1 MGTVDR
7 LTLRFCHPSLCSYF
21 YIPPNQN
28 LLVLTCLFS
37 LFWNVSIMHEKRRKL
52 LVVDDDDMV
61 RQSVVAYLEDSG
73 FDIVEANQGVI
84 GLELFHEH
92 SPDLVLTD
100 LRMPEMD
107 GIQLLAKVHEEAPDV
122 PVIVIS
128 GVGVM
133 GDVVEALRLGAAD
146 YLIKPL
152 LDMEVLIHAVNRSLE
167 CRDLIAQNEAYRY
180 ELEETNLALRDNLQI
195 LQRDQQ
201 AGRQVQQQLLPQ
213 SPYRLGQYSVEHKV
227 IPSLFLS
234 GDFIDLTVQDD
245 QYLFFYL
252 ADVSG
257 HGASSAFATIW
268 LKHVARE
275 LVDSRAMAGNNI
287 ENKAEGASR
296 RNVFLDRVN
305 TELLASSLQHH
316 MTCFTGVIDTQA
328 NKLYY
333 SIAGHL
339 PLPVLYI
346 NNEAHYLEG
355 KGCPLGIFP
364 QQDWPLYEVDFPAG
378 ASLVGFSDG
387 ILEIMPSTDLLEKE
401 ALLLQYLSSS
411 GGSLDGVFNTL
422 MLDRLDN
429 APDDIAIMCINREAE

>member
-1 MGTVDR
+1 M
-7 LTLRFCHPSLCSYF
+7 L
-21 YIPPNQN
+21 
-28 LLVLTCLFS
+28 
-37 LFWNVSIMHEKRRKL
+37 EKRRML

-61 RQSVVAYLEDSG
+61 RESVVAYLEDSG
-73 FDIVEANQGVI
+73 FDVIQANQGVV
-84 GLELFHEH
+84 GLELFYEH
-92 SPDLVLTD
+92 NPDLVLTD

-107 GIQLLAKVHEEAPDV
+107 GIQLLDKVHEETQDV

-167 CRDLIAQNEAYRY
+167 CRDLIAQNETYRY

-213 SPYRLGQYSVEHKV
+213 SPFRLSQYTVEHKV

-234 GDFIDLTVQDD
+234 GDFIDLKVQDNR
-245 QYLFFYL
+245 YLFFYL
-252 ADVSG
+252 VDVSG

-275 LVDSRAMAGNNI
+275 LIDSRTMAGQHVA
-287 ENKAEGASR
+287 NKAQGASIS
-296 RNVFLDRVN
+296 NIFLERVN
-305 TELLASSLQHH
+305 TELLASSLEHH
-316 MTCFTGVIDTQA
+316 MTCFTGVIDTYFD
-328 NKLYY
+328 KLYY

-339 PLPVLYI
+339 PLPVLYS
-346 NNEAHYLEG
+346 NNEVRYLEG

-387 ILEIMPSTDLLEKE
+387 ILELMPSTDLLEKE
-401 ALLLQYLSSS
+401 ALLLQYLSNSD
-411 GGSLDGVFNTL
+411 GSLESVFNTL
-422 MLDRLDN
+422 MLNRLDS
-429 APDDIAIMCINREAE
+429 APDDIAIMCINREAK

>member
-1 MGTVDR
+1 M
-7 LTLRFCHPSLCSYF
+7 
-21 YIPPNQN
+21 
-28 LLVLTCLFS
+28 
-37 LFWNVSIMHEKRRKL
+37 
-52 LVVDDDDMV
+52 
-61 RQSVVAYLEDSG
+61 EDSR
-73 FDIVEANQGVI
+73 FDVIQANQGVV
-84 GLELFHEH
+84 GLELFYEH
-92 SPDLVLTD
+92 NPDLVLTD

-107 GIQLLAKVHEEAPDV
+107 GIQLLDKVHEETQDV

-167 CRDLIAQNEAYRY
+167 CRDLIAQNETYRY

-213 SPYRLGQYSVEHKV
+213 SPFRLSQYTVEHKV

-234 GDFIDLTVQDD
+234 GDFIDLKVQDNR
-245 QYLFFYL
+245 YLFFYL

-275 LVDSRAMAGNNI
+275 LIDSRTMAGQHVA
-287 ENKAEGASR
+287 NKAQGVSIS
-296 RNVFLDRVN
+296 NIFLERVN
-305 TELLASSLQHH
+305 TELLASSLEHH
-316 MTCFTGVIDTQA
+316 ITCFTGVIDTHV

-339 PLPVLYI
+339 PLPVLYS
-346 NNEAHYLEG
+346 NNDVRYLEG

-387 ILEIMPSTDLLEKE
+387 ILELMPSTDLLEKE
-401 ALLLQYLSSS
+401 ALLLQYLSNSD
-411 GGSLDGVFNTL
+411 GSLESVFNTL
-422 MLDRLDN
+422 MLDRLDS
-429 APDDIAIMCINREAE
+429 APDDIAIMCINREAK